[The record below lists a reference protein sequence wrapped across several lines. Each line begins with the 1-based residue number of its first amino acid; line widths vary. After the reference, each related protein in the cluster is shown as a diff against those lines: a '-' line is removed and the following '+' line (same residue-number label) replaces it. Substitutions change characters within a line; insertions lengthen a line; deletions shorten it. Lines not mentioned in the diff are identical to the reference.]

1 MNLFGQFETSSQS
14 QKKLRPIIATN
25 ESVEVI
31 RSLAFELKYSE
42 EITMFMLTLPVL
54 FALITLLVTLI
65 IDCKRRLLAE
75 SVLAKLGDTVMLTF
89 CRAVT

>member
-1 MNLFGQFETSSQS
+1 M
-14 QKKLRPIIATN
+14 TN

-42 EITMFMLTLPVL
+42 EITMFMFNLAVVFVL
-54 FALITLLVTLI
+54 LIV
-65 IDCKRRLLAE
+65 CKRRLLLAE
-75 SVLAKLGDTVMLTF
+75 RVLMKAGVTVMLTF